1 MGILAECNLSAANTD
16 AFRAVVRAALQ
27 SKSLLHIRYLTAAGG
42 IVLAELE
49 KVLLQNASLSQDFTW
64 PKLRAKENSDT
75 TNKSVLPSSA
85 EETRQSDDPMVVLIE
100 LLLVGKSGR
109 PGGILN
115 DSEGVSEMVEYLLLQ
130 CAEHSALAAAQLL
143 LGPAFNASGLVPVT
157 LFDGAGRTAQAVGSN
172 SNDPKIVDLFK
183 IIGA

>member
-1 MGILAECNLSAANTD
+1 M
-16 AFRAVVRAALQ
+16 Q
-27 SKSLLHIRYLTAAGG
+27 SKSLLHNIRYLTAAGG

-49 KVLLQNASLSQDFTW
+49 KVLLQNASLSQDITW
-64 PKLRAKENSDT
+64 PKLRAKETSDA

-85 EETRQSDDPMVVLIE
+85 EETRQSDDPMIVLIE

-115 DSEGVSEMVEYLLLQ
+115 GSEGVSEMVEYLLLQ
-130 CAEHSALAAAQLL
+130 CAEHNAFAAAQLL
-143 LGPAFNASGLVPVT
+143 LGPAFNARGQVPVT

>member
-1 MGILAECNLSAANTD
+1 MKLKRGEAVLNLLGSHSPPSVTATD
-16 AFRAVVRAALQ
+16 EG
-27 SKSLLHIRYLTAAGG
+27 TG
-42 IVLAELE
+42 EE
-49 KVLLQNASLSQDFTW
+49 
-64 PKLRAKENSDT
+64 KENSDT

-85 EETRQSDDPMVVLIE
+85 EETRQSDDPMIVLIE

-115 DSEGVSEMVEYLLLQ
+115 GSEGISEVVEYLLLQ
-130 CAEHSALAAAQLL
+130 CAEHNAFAAAQVL
-143 LGPAFNASGLVPVT
+143 LGPAFNAKGLVPVT

-183 IIGA
+183 TIGEWQERHQ